1 MEKFQDIAKVTQHIC
16 VPIIIIVII
25 IIIIILP
32 GSISLVTHNML
43 LIKLRHFT
51 VLSERR
57 KEAILPQAAVH
68 DFFINFLV

>member
-25 IIIIILP
+25 IIIILP

-43 LIKLRHFT
+43 LMKLRHFT

-68 DFFINFLV
+68 DFSINFLV